1 MSSRAKAKGT
11 RWESDIVTFLN
22 AVMGQHFTL
31 RAERL
36 VQTGSSDQGD
46 IRVGD
51 FILQARDRA
60 QIDLSGSVDDGHTQL
75 INYQRVHPGTD
86 TKYSVAVI
94 KRRRRGTNQGYVVMT
109 LDQFADIVEE
119 LA

>member
-1 MSSRAKAKGT
+1 MSSRAKAIGT
-11 RWESDIVTFLN
+11 RWESAIVTYLN
-22 AVMGQHFTL
+22 EHGDHH
-31 RAERL
+31 AERL

-75 INYQRVHPGTD
+75 LNYQRGHTGTD
-86 TKYSVAVI
+86 AKYSVAVI
-94 KRRRRGTNQGYVVMT
+94 KRRRRGTAEGYVVMT